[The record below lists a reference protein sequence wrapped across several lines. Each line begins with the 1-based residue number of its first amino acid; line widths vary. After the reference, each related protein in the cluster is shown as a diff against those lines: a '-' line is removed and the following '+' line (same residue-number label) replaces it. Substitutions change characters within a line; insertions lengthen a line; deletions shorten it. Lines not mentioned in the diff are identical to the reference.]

1 MRRKSAALSLSLIYT
16 ALIVY
21 ASLFPFAGWRSQ
33 GIPPWTFLTAPFPRY
48 WSVFD
53 VVINIIGYIPFG
65 CLLALSALRSGY
77 IRHAIWLPCVLA
89 ALFSLTME
97 MLQSYLPT
105 RIPSRED
112 WLLNSFGA
120 TMGVVG
126 TVLLAGRG
134 MIVRWSAWRSRW
146 FVDHAHG
153 GLVLLALW
161 PIALLFPPPVPF
173 GLGHVLDRLEDV
185 LAVWL
190 GDTPFVDWLPLH
202 AAWLDAE
209 PMNPG
214 TQVICV
220 ALGLLLPCLLAYGII
235 PSWLKRM
242 MFSLL
247 LISVGVAM
255 TVLSAVLSWG
265 PNHAW
270 SWLDLPVQVGI
281 VLAVMLAL
289 GMVLVP
295 LGISNPLFLL
305 LMGVYLNMVNQ
316 APASPYLTQTLQ
328 AWEQGRFIRFHGLAQ
343 WLGWLWP
350 YAALF
355 FVVTLQWQRDSTH
368 VSPYLEHPEDTQEK

>member
-16 ALIVY
+16 ALIIY
-21 ASLFPFAGWRSQ
+21 ASLFPFTGWRYQ
-33 GIPPWTFLTAPFPRY
+33 GIPPWAFLTAPFPRY
-48 WSVFD
+48 WSGFD
-53 VVINIIGYIPFG
+53 VVINIAGYIPFG
-65 CLLALSALRSGY
+65 SLLALSALRSGY
-77 IRHAIWLPCVLA
+77 ARHAIWVPCVVA
-89 ALFSLTME
+89 MLFSFSME

-112 WLLNSFGA
+112 WLLNSCGA
-120 TMGVVG
+120 TVG
-126 TVLLAGRG
+126 AVTTILLAGRG

-190 GDTPFVDWLPLH
+190 VDTPFIDWLPLH
-202 AAWLDAE
+202 SSFLDQE

-220 ALGLLLPCLLAYGII
+220 ALGLLLPCLLAYCII
-235 PSWLKRM
+235 PSWIKRM
-242 MFSLL
+242 VFALL
-247 LISVGVAM
+247 LMAAGVAM
-255 TVLSAVLSWG
+255 TVLSSILSWG
-265 PNHAW
+265 PAHAW
-270 SWLDLPVQVGI
+270 SWVDLPAQFGM
-281 VLAVMLAL
+281 VLAVVLAMMMAL
-289 GMVLVP
+289 TP
-295 LGISNPLFLL
+295 SGISTPLLLL
-305 LMGVYLNMVNQ
+305 LMGVYLSMVNQ
-316 APASPYLTQTLQ
+316 APANPYLAQTLQ

-355 FVVTLQWQRDSTH
+355 FVVSLQWQRDSGH
-368 VSPYLEHPEDTQEK
+368 LGVVEKIESPHDIN